1 MREIGAS
8 RLWDKEERKMR
19 RWVWRALLTVTVLAA
34 LTMGAS
40 AAEVTVG
47 NVKYETH
54 TGTVLG
60 PAKSGITSADIKAEI
75 TVGGTAVSITQI
87 APNAFENCS
96 TLTSVTIPSGIT
108 IIGNHAF
115 ASSGLSSVTIPGT
128 VSTINPHTFEAC
140 TNLNEVTLSENVT
153 SIGEDAFNGCSDLE
167 KIHFPKTV
175 TGIDSRAF
183 AGCTKLKSV
192 ALPEGYSPI
201 KTGTFSNCANLTS
214 VYIPGNVRAIEV
226 NAFSGCSKLKILHYG
241 GTDAATLTQNDA
253 TPREVHLVL
262 PVTTTTKQPTC
273 QEEGR
278 RTTSITCDSCKGQV
292 IYSEDRLIERK
303 PHTEEEIPEIPASCT
318 QTGSSGGKR
327 CAVCKT
333 VLVKPTVTPMTPHK
347 EEPIPDTPATCTA
360 PGSRGGKQCKDC
372 GEITEQPTIV
382 EQLKH
387 ETNDANKDLTGK
399 VTKEPTCTEKGEKT
413 FLDTCIH
420 CKQPVIERIEEIGLI
435 DHDHTKQQT
444 EPYTIREGNCKY
456 SGISVPHLIC
466 DVCGAVEACSKCD
479 AIKEA
484 VKDGTDLTAD
494 QRTHLKTHG
503 TITETELLELEH
515 TPQEKIEDPDNS
527 VPGDCLTDK
536 VIAYK
541 ETTCTVC
548 GDTFTPKPK
557 TVTAPGKHTYKDIE
571 DNIIQEATC
580 TETGLKEVGAR
591 VCTVCGAKD
600 PPRTE
605 IIPKTA
611 HTWGT
616 PESTSVDED
625 GNPVEDKDPT
635 CGDEGAAYVIVVC
648 SVCGET
654 EHRKIEL
661 PATGKHTWGEW
672 KTEDGKET
680 RTCSVCGKTDTR
692 TLSPTDPDNPDN
704 PDNPDKPTDPD
715 NPSKPEE
722 TTYKVDVVQASN
734 GTTSVSRSTAKA
746 GDLVTVTVSPS
757 SGYVLDMIRVI
768 GGSQL
773 VSLTNLGNNQYRFT
787 MPSANVEVRATYDR
801 TGSDYSGNWTNGF
814 GNSGSGDR
822 SDPRRTTDVM
832 PVQIQEPSVGPAGA
846 SERLFQD
853 IPTDHW
859 AAGEINWASQMGYMN
874 GTGNRF
880 NPDGAISQQQMWMVL
895 ARLTGNQPANMA
907 EARRWAELGGYADGS
922 SPAGPV
928 KRHQLVTALYRC
940 ARLSGRAG
948 RTTTS
953 LAGYPDSRTVPA
965 VAREAFTWAL
975 STGVVSGDAEGRL
988 KPNDSITRAQFAVI
1002 LYRYSTRT

>member
-47 NVKYETH
+47 NVKYETD

-87 APNAFENCS
+87 ARNAFENCS

-108 IIGNHAF
+108 VIGSHAF

-128 VSTINPHTFEAC
+128 VSTINPNTFEAC

-153 SIGEDAFNGCSDLE
+153 SIGEDAFNGCSNLE

-333 VLVKPTVTPMTPHK
+333 VLVRPTVTPMTPHK
-347 EEPIPDTPATCTA
+347 EKAIPNTPATCTA
-360 PGSRGGKQCKDC
+360 PGSQGGKQCEDC

-387 ETNDANKDLTGK
+387 KTDDAHKDTTGK
-399 VTKEPTCTEKGEKT
+399 VTKESTCTEKGEKT

-420 CKQPVIERIEEIGLI
+420 CNQPVIERIEEIGLI
-435 DHDHTKQQT
+435 DHKHTKQQT

-479 AIKEA
+479 AIKET
-484 VKDGTDLTAD
+484 VKNGADLTDD
-494 QRTHLKTHG
+494 QKTHLETHG
-503 TITETELLELEH
+503 EITV
-515 TPQEKIEDPDNS
+515 TPAPGHKIEKIEDKEAE
-527 VPGDCLTDK
+527 G
-536 VIAYK
+536 YK
-541 ETTCTVC
+541 
-548 GDTFTPKPK
+548 
-557 TVTAPGKHTYKDIE
+557 AP
-571 DNIIQEATC
+571 TC
-580 TETGLKEVGAR
+580 TEAGHIIYKEVECS
-591 VCTVCGAKD
+591 VCHTKVTPDPEDPEALGHDLTDPVDKPNAVAATCKEEGEDWLNFRECKRDGCDYEEKTVVKKKG
-600 PPRTE
+600 
-605 IIPKTA
+605 A

-922 SPAGPV
+922 SPIGPV